1 MFLPEPN
8 RITINH
14 PMADE
19 VSIIDHQYAY
29 CESGVSSEI
38 AFFVRDKWVTDILPE
53 FAEYADA
60 RGGDT
65 LVYCHVPNDLLA
77 SFVGEYRA

>member
-1 MFLPEPN
+1 MFLLEPN

-29 CESGVSSEI
+29 CVPGESSEV

-60 RGGDT
+60 LAGDT
-65 LVYCHVPNDLLA
+65 LVYGHVPNEMLDAFLA
-77 SFVGEYRA
+77 EYRA